1 VIRPDGTP
9 RYRKTK
15 KSTPVPEAER
25 VAVPVPSAGIPR
37 DWVLN
42 ARKAIAENEWV
53 SNAGHRVWQLTG
65 GIIRCS
71 ECGKAMGTN
80 GVVAR
85 NRFYYRCAGRYNG
98 GLAACSA
105 SRYIQAEKAEA
116 EVWEFVRGILT
127 DPSRLAVGLEK
138 MQDNEAS
145 SASAE
150 DEEASWLKRISK
162 IERKEERLLD
172 LHLEGDISTEQFR
185 EKSAALQE
193 AKEAAKANLKAAR
206 SRRARFESFERDKE
220 ALLEYH
226 TRLVPEDLD
235 GLTPE
240 QRRTLYRMMRLMVS
254 ATPDGELTAE
264 WCCNESTTPLGSF
277 RTRGR

>member
-1 VIRPDGTP
+1 
-9 RYRKTK
+9 
-15 KSTPVPEAER
+15 
-25 VAVPVPSAGIPR
+25 
-37 DWVLN
+37 
-42 ARKAIAENEWV
+42 
-53 SNAGHRVWQLTG
+53 
-65 GIIRCS
+65 
-71 ECGKAMGTN
+71 MGTN
-80 GVVAR
+80 AVVAR
-85 NRFYYRCAGRYNG
+85 KRFYYRCAGCYNG

-105 SRYIQAEKAEA
+105 GRYIQAEKAEA

-172 LHLEGDISTEQFR
+172 LHLEDDISTEQFR

-226 TRLVPEDLD
+226 ARLVPEDLD

-240 QRRTLYRMMRLMVS
+240 QRRTLYRMMRLTVL
-254 ATPDGELTAE
+254 ATPDSELIAE
-264 WCCNESTTPLGSF
+264 WDCNDATTPLGSF

>member
-1 VIRPDGTP
+1 
-9 RYRKTK
+9 
-15 KSTPVPEAER
+15 
-25 VAVPVPSAGIPR
+25 
-37 DWVLN
+37 
-42 ARKAIAENEWV
+42 
-53 SNAGHRVWQLTG
+53 
-65 GIIRCS
+65 
-71 ECGKAMGTN
+71 MGTN
-80 GVVAR
+80 SVVAR

-105 SRYIQAEKAEA
+105 SRYIQAQKAEA
-116 EVWEFVRGILT
+116 EVWEFVRDILT

-145 SASAE
+145 NASVE

-185 EKSAALQE
+185 EKSAVLQE

-206 SRRARFESFERDKE
+206 SRRARYESFERDKE
-220 ALLEYH
+220 ALLKYH
-226 TRLVPEDLD
+226 ARLVPEDLD

-240 QRRTLYRMMRLMVS
+240 QRRTLYRMMRLTVL
-254 ATPDGELTAE
+254 ATPDSELIAE
-264 WCCNESTTPLGSF
+264 WSCNESTTPLDNF